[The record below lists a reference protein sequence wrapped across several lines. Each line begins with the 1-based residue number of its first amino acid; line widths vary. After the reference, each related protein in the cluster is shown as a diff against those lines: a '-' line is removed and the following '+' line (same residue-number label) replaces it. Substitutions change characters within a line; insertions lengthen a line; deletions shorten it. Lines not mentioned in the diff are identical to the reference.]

1 MWRYVPRNVRA
12 RRLKSIKFVLK
23 GLGVYIHI
31 SDERLIQ
38 AAMGGKIDGLTV
50 TSILKTNQKG
60 FRIWKVNVYM
70 DSI

>member
-1 MWRYVPRNVRA
+1 MWRYMPKSVRV
-12 RRLKSIKFVLK
+12 RRLKSIKFVLR

-31 SDERLIQ
+31 SDKRLIQ